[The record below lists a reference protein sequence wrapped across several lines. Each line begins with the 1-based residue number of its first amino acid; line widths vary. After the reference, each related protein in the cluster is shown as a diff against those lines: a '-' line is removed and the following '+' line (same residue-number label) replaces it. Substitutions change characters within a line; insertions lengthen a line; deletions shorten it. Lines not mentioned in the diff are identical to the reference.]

1 VLIRPWIQ
9 FGLGTF
15 VLVCADPL
23 YAQQTAPSQKAV
35 AVAAVAASTTALQ
48 SGNADQVREALE
60 MLAAGSG
67 GEAAANAVVAR
78 LRRGLPPQLIEQ
90 AIDTL
95 VLLNRPSAGPALLEL
110 TQHRRTQVRIKAISA
125 IAALQI
131 RSAQSALLYALDDP
145 SGEVRSGAVN
155 ALTRVGNARALS
167 ALLTAAERGV
177 PGAWQAS
184 AQLVQ
189 PKDLKQLFER
199 ARTADVVDV
208 RAALDTLLARP
219 NLPSESKLRTV
230 AWVRERGTASARSCL
245 LDWLAAL
252 PVNAQPNMRSALLK
266 AVSDLDRE
274 HPEHKTHDV
283 AESNDAGKPKAM
295 LTTPASTGHV
305 AQAREVTR

>member
-1 VLIRPWIQ
+1 MLIRPWIQ
-9 FGLGTF
+9 FGLGSL
-15 VLVCADPL
+15 VVVCADPL
-23 YAQQTAPSQKAV
+23 YAQQAAPSAKPVPVAAASAV
-35 AVAAVAASTTALQ
+35 ATPHATTDAAKQALQ
-48 SGNADQVREALE
+48 AGDAEQVRAALE
-60 MLAAGSG
+60 TLAMSGSG
-67 GEAAANAVVAR
+67 SGAGESAANAVVAR

-90 AIDTL
+90 AIDAL

-125 IAALQI
+125 LGALQI

-145 SGEVRSGAVN
+145 SGEVRSSAVS
-155 ALTRVGNARALS
+155 ALTRVGNARALP

-208 RAALDTLLARP
+208 RAALDTLLARN

-230 AWVRERGTASARSCL
+230 AWVRARGTASARSCL

-252 PVNAQPNMRSALLK
+252 PVNAQANMRSALLK
-266 AVSDLDRE
+266 AVSELDRE
-274 HPEHKTHDV
+274 HPEHL
-283 AESNDAGKPKAM
+283 A
-295 LTTPASTGHV
+295 
-305 AQAREVTR
+305 AREVTQ